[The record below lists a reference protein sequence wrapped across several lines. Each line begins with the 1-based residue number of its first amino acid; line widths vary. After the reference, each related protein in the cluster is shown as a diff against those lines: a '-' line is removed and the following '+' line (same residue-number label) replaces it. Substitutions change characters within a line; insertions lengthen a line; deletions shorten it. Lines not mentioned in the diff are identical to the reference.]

1 MGKQVHVSAFTV
13 THIMVA
19 PTVEERSTAIASDR
33 PPARGRGRLRDPLA
47 VAITAGLIGA
57 VAAGHPSLWFDESA
71 TISASASRSL
81 PELWRLLSH
90 IDAVHGLYYLLMHG
104 WFCLV
109 PPTEFWSRVPS
120 CVAIGVA
127 AAGVVVFSKQ
137 FLPRRTAV
145 CAGLVFAIL
154 PRVTWAAVEARSY
167 AFTAAAAVWVTVLL
181 VTAVRRNRW
190 WTWALY
196 TLALILSIVLNVY
209 LALLVPTYAI
219 VTPVIRRHRSVVVS
233 WAVSSAVAVGAV
245 TPFMLLAHGQS
256 FQVAWIHSLTW
267 HSLLDVLLHQYFDN
281 SVPFAILAAV
291 ILVTALAIRFTGRW
305 HSVGDSRRVLVICG
319 AWIAVPTA
327 VSLIYSAISDPFY
340 YPRYLFFTTP
350 AMAIML
356 AVCIVAIAR
365 RPRWIALILVV
376 LAVAAVPNY
385 VLSQRQRYAKEGWD
399 YSDVAD
405 VITAQASPGD
415 CLLVDNTVG
424 WLPGPV
430 RALLAAR
437 PAAFRPLIDVGRGV
451 GAAKRETLWDG
462 HIAAWLIV
470 GRLYRC
476 TTLWTISTHDTKFP
490 DHAAGRSLP
499 PGGVLA
505 RAPAYQVPQNVGFRI
520 VERWQFHR
528 TQLVKSIR

>member
-19 PTVEERSTAIASDR
+19 DTVEEPSTALASDR
-33 PPARGRGRLRDPLA
+33 PPVRRPGRLLDPLA
-47 VAITAGLIGA
+47 LAITAGLIGA

-109 PPTEFWSRVPS
+109 PPTEFWARVPS
-120 CVAIGVA
+120 CLATGVA
-127 AAGVVVFSKQ
+127 AAGVVVLSKE

-167 AFTAAAAVWVTVLL
+167 AFTAAAAVWLTVLL

-190 WTWALY
+190 WVWALY
-196 TLALILSIVLNVY
+196 SLALMLSSVLNVY

-219 VTPVIRRHRSVVVS
+219 VTPVIRRHRSVVVG

-245 TPFMLLAHGQS
+245 TPFMLFAHGQS
-256 FQVAWIHSLTW
+256 FQVGWIHSLTW

-281 SVPFAILAAV
+281 SVPFAILAAIV
-291 ILVTALAIRFTGRW
+291 LVTALTIRFTGRW
-305 HSVGDSRRVLVICG
+305 HSVGDTRRVLIICG

-327 VSLIYSAISDPFY
+327 ISLIYSAISDPFY

-356 AVCIVAIAR
+356 AVCIVSIAR

-405 VITAQASPGD
+405 VITAQATPGD
-415 CLLVDNTVG
+415 CLMVDNTVG
-424 WLPGPV
+424 WLPGPI

-451 GAAKRETLWDG
+451 PAAKRETLWDG

-476 TTLWTISTHDTKFP
+476 TTLWTISTHDTKLP
-490 DHAAGRSLP
+490 AHRAGISLP

-505 RAPAYQVPQNVGFRI
+505 RSPAYLVPENVGFHI